1 MLAVQNSNL
10 CPLSL
15 SPLPSHFSLPSL
27 PFPSPSLLLPPLL
40 PSSPLPPCLPQPL
53 QVQRAQV
60 KEGSFWAVANEEVF
74 ASNEFFQELE
84 KTFATGRGV
93 CVCVCACMRV
103 RACVCACVRC
113 VHVCASVHACLC
125 MCIYVR
131 ACVCACV
138 CTCMRVCVQPA
149 ENVKF
154 IGLSFNWKMWF
165 INCQ

>member
-27 PFPSPSLLLPPLL
+27 PFPSPSPLL
-40 PSSPLPPCLPQPL
+40 PSSPLPTCLPQPL

-74 ASNEFFQELE
+74 ASTEFFQELE

-93 CVCVCACMRV
+93 CVRARTCVHARACVRVCACVCAACMCVCKRACMFVHVCICACMRV
-103 RACVCACVRC
+103 CMCVY
-113 VHVCASVHACLC
+113 VHAC
-125 MCIYVR
+125 
-131 ACVCACV
+131 
-138 CTCMRVCVQPA
+138 VCVQPA
-149 ENVKF
+149 EDVKF